1 MKKYFIFAAL
11 LLTACGMTQQSR
23 FYRLQPAAAET
34 SVSGRK
40 LNIGVEE
47 VSVPKYI
54 DRPQMVV
61 TEAGSSELKVS
72 EFNRWAE
79 PLTASFTRV
88 LADDISLYLP
98 NALVKPKSY
107 ASEEFTYTVIVE
119 INKFDAVMD
128 GQVTLDAWWTIYKN
142 GNVAARGRTV
152 VSGEAGKGFDGIV
165 EEQSR
170 LVNEA
175 ARQIAGRIAK
185 L

>member
-23 FYRLQPAAAET
+23 FYRLQPAVAET